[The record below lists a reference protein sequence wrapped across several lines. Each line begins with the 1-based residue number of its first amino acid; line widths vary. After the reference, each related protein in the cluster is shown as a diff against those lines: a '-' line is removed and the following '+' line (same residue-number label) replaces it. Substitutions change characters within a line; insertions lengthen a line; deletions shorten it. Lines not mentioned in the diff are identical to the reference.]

1 MALSRTA
8 FGSKSMELNLQCRS
22 VAPLPYPSSFK
33 ETFVSCLPAPFQLVD
48 QWYKSNDEESFA
60 LARMLIRE
68 EGLLCGKSRHESFG
82 FLWVIC
88 GRLKPC
94 VVHRDLLMLQKLSS
108 SPRAP
113 LLTLLLSFVLLIAR
127 IF

>member
-68 EGLLCGKSRHESFG
+68 EGLLCGGSSGSAMSVAVKAAKE
-82 FLWVIC
+82 
-88 GRLKPC
+88 LKEGQRC
-94 VVHRDLLMLQKLSS
+94 VV
-108 SPRAP
+108 
-113 LLTLLLSFVLLIAR
+113 
-127 IF
+127 IFPDSIRNYM